1 VDYSSNRNNT
11 SDLGEETNFLEK
23 TKPWRNL

>member
-23 TKPWRNL
+23 TKP